1 MASHLSVATHFAHDA
16 EANTCKPFF
25 VKWISISIQLTN
37 RLMGWCCCYLYRIA
51 YSIQKRTKVDA
62 LTISFLATQMRY
74 FSTANFPGVEYLRGQ
89 TIVRTNGCRA
99 SEKVCHRRKS
109 CSRFCSSR
117 DLCMA
122 GIFVRIS
129 LICLSSFEATVLV
142 GRRGSVPIFVR
153 NPFSSD
159 AHRFFSLQTDASLLL
174 RERACVAP
182 VAGEGRHSW
191 TTMVTLNPTTNLHYC
206 RRSCVF
212 AHFRFVAF
220 AFRSFVHMFAITI
233 GCNKLE
239 IIARLHTLHTSCP
252 CTPKRMNG
260 MERGPTF
267 SQE

>member
-1 MASHLSVATHFAHDA
+1 MLLLSLSHRLLHSKAHKSRRSHYIISRN
-16 EANTCKPFF
+16 ANAIFF
-25 VKWISISIQLTN
+25 N
-37 RLMGWCCCYLYRIA
+37 GE
-51 YSIQKRTKVDA
+51 
-62 LTISFLATQMRY
+62 
-74 FSTANFPGVEYLRGQ
+74 FSGVEYLRGQ

-220 AFRSFVHMFAITI
+220 AFVRSFT
-233 GCNKLE
+233 CL
-239 IIARLHTLHTSCP
+239 RLRLDATS
-252 CTPKRMNG
+252 
-260 MERGPTF
+260 
-267 SQE
+267 